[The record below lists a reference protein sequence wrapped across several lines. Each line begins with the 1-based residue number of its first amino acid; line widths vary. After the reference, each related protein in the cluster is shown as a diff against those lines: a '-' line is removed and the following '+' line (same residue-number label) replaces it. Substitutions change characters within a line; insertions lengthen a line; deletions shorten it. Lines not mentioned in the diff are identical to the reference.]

1 MGNVSH
7 SAPSFAS
14 PNSAAPADRP
24 AMIDPLAAW
33 RALPP
38 AMQQRIGGAAVALAV
53 ATFGI
58 YLAEEDADPV
68 AHAAHYAAAAEAQ
81 VILEAAVIAAVL
93 DGCDDAPPPW
103 VDLRPLGVRQCTGCG
118 CTDDHGCREGCSW
131 IAADRCSQCGPAG
144 VP

>member
-1 MGNVSH
+1 MGNVSPFT
-7 SAPSFAS
+7 PSFAS
-14 PNSAAPADRP
+14 PNSAPP
-24 AMIDPLAAW
+24 VEPGPPIDPLAAW

-38 AMQQRIGGAAVALAV
+38 AMQEQLGAAVVAFGV
-53 ATFGI
+53 ATLGT

-68 AHAAHYAAAAEAQ
+68 AHAAHYAAAAEAM
-81 VILEAAVIAAVL
+81 AVIEVAVVAGVL
-93 DGCDDAPPPW
+93 GGCDGAPPPW